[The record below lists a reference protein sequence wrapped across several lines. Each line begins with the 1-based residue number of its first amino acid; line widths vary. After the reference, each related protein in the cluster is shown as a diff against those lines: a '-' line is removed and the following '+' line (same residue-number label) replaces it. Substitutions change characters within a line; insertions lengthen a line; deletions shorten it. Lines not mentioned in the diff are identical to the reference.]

1 MKEKSARNNARNLEK
16 TQESN
21 DILENGTVTLVLLGN
36 YDRRTGNVIRKFTLP
51 VRMIS
56 LQDSFWQKAMI
67 KF

>member
-1 MKEKSARNNARNLEK
+1 MEVKLS
-16 TQESN
+16 
-21 DILENGTVTLVLLGN
+21 VLLGN